1 MSPKNIMIQDMIN
14 SENSININPRNSGR
28 IVFETP
34 KQFVLICARNIS
46 KLSSYVTTDG
56 GGGGG
61 GEGRKGTTKY
71 TTRNQ
76 MQIFSVIKCIKSS
89 EVFIYYQT
97 LFCRIR
103 PDILTNLGRIWRTF
117 RSNSLLT
124 GCEGH
129 TEKYRTAVFLLP
141 ELARAVLKDQGPV
154 FLSMART
161 NPVNKPFIR

>member
-46 KLSSYVTTDG
+46 KLSSYVTTEGGEG
-56 GGGGG
+56 GGGA
-61 GEGRKGTTKY
+61 TKY

-89 EVFIYYQT
+89 EVTFIYYQT

-129 TEKYRTAVFLLP
+129 TEKYRTAVFVLP
-141 ELARAVLKDQGPV
+141 ELARAVLKGQGPV
-154 FLSMART
+154 FLSMARA
-161 NPVNKPFIR
+161 NPVNKPFII